1 MKDQNVLQAKRKDLL
16 KHDALFVQSP
26 CLIQMKDKKYFQ
38 DFDSLSVYGQ
48 DDPHRLAVIAKEML
62 VKLEYQNPF
71 LH

>member
-1 MKDQNVLQAKRKDLL
+1 
-16 KHDALFVQSP
+16 
-26 CLIQMKDKKYFQ
+26 MKDKKYFQ

-71 LH
+71 LHWVLGYQ